1 MLFQNK
7 KNQDSRRDREEDDWD
22 DLRDDEWEDSP
33 EEDYDEEDGEEYE
46 ELRRKN
52 QHEKRSHSSKNSGM
66 MELRTWLVGRK
77 PPCDILYNEASV
89 SRKHCQIVETA
100 EGYCIS
106 DLASANGTY
115 VNGTRIYG
123 EVPLYEGDEIQVGRV
138 RFTFHDRM
146 LRNAL

>member
-7 KNQDSRRDREEDDWD
+7 KKQDDRDREEDDWD
-22 DLRDDEWEDSP
+22 DDWDDSEQD
-33 EEDYDEEDGEEYE
+33 DYDEEDGEEYE
-46 ELRRKN
+46 DLRRKN
-52 QHEKRSHSSKNSGM
+52 QHEKRSRADKNTGM